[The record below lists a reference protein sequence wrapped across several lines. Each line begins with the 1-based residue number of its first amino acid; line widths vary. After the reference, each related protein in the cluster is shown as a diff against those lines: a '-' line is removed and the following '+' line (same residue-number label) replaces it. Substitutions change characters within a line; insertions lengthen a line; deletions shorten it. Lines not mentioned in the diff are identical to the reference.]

1 MSNTNN
7 EWGNVT
13 ALRAEQIA
21 HLARYA
27 TIDMP
32 THIDISEQHVVTQ
45 TLYTQVEH
53 IQSMV
58 LKFEG
63 FPVQWSALQSY
74 KRFNRELAHFTSHKR
89 QLSELE
95 TILAKRK
102 EMIRDIVYGLTHPIT
117 RVSIELERHKLI
129 ALAYLGKELLP
140 LITMRNEI
148 IQAKQAN
155 QTPPTMQ
162 LEVATNEAINLSTL
176 V

>member
-7 EWGNVT
+7 EWENVT

-32 THIDISEQHVVTQ
+32 THIHISEQHAIIQ

-53 IQSMV
+53 IQCMV
-58 LKFEG
+58 HKFEG
-63 FPVQWSALQSY
+63 FPFSWSALQSY
-74 KRFNRELAHFTSHKR
+74 KRFNRELAHFAPHNR
-89 QLSELE
+89 QISELE

-102 EMIRDIVYGLTHPIT
+102 EMIRDIVYCLTHPIT
-117 RVSIELERHKLI
+117 RISIELERHKLI

-140 LITMRNEI
+140 LITLRNEI
-148 IQAKQAN
+148 LQSRKAN
-155 QTPPTMQ
+155 QTLPTTK
-162 LEVATNEAINLSTL
+162 EGVATNEPVNLST
-176 V
+176 VV